1 MELIQ
6 NPTVGLRNEIM
17 AGYTMYVRF
26 KNGKEETWVSMHLND
41 IHGV

>member
-6 NPTVGLRNEIM
+6 NPTVGLRKEIL

-26 KNGKEETWVSMHLND
+26 KNGKEETFL
-41 IHGV
+41 GVGAA